1 MEHTTV
7 IEGSDPK
14 NVGAAP
20 NDELLDWIERG
31 GKKPQV
37 PKGAVPENMQKNKK
51 VDVVSASE
59 GDAPPAEG
67 QDDCGESKKGVSDEL
82 SAPAESVKLSEDGGL
97 FDNADRDLT
106 NSEEEDNVEW
116 GPENLRCSRLMW
128 RKSKADMS
136 DVLPTSAVS
145 EGVSDESSAREEK
158 VEAREVAAAAREL
171 DVWAC
176 ENSAAACE
184 NTIKTVLTRRS

>member
-37 PKGAVPENMQKNKK
+37 PKVAVPENMQKNKK

-67 QDDCGESKKGVSDEL
+67 QDDCGASKKGVSDEL
-82 SAPAESVKLSEDGGL
+82 SAPAV
-97 FDNADRDLT
+97 
-106 NSEEEDNVEW
+106 SEEDA
-116 GPENLRCSRLMW
+116 P
-128 RKSKADMS
+128 
-136 DVLPTSAVS
+136 AVS
-145 EGVSDESSAREEK
+145 EDVFDVDLSKRKEVEK
-158 VEAREVAAAAREL
+158 
-171 DVWAC
+171 
-176 ENSAAACE
+176 
-184 NTIKTVLTRRS
+184 TG